1 MIPFRYHIVT
11 IVAVFLALAVGLLA
25 GSSFVD
31 PALTNQLREQTDQ
44 LTNDLRDRD
53 DQIAQ
58 NRQDIA
64 GLEGFVDVATA
75 YLTRSRL
82 LGQEVIVVA
91 QEGVEDAVVSQAQRS
106 LTGAGAEV
114 VAMVEARDQI
124 ASQDPET
131 QRRLAEIVGAQGAPA
146 DQLPALTAAALA
158 TRLVAGSGGAA
169 PEDDVLAE
177 LLSEGFL
184 APIGSGLSTSTVG
197 EIGGPDQS
205 VVVLAGGQNEKPAL
219 PPQAFAVPL
228 VDALATGN
236 AAAVAGESTTTKV
249 VFVADVRGT
258 DGLVTVDDLDL
269 GMGGVALVLG
279 LDELLTSG
287 QGGDYGI
294 KDGAEPLPPL
304 P

>member
-44 LTNDLRDRD
+44 LRSELRDID
-53 DQIAQ
+53 DQLTAS
-58 NRQDIA
+58 RGDIA
-64 GLEGFVDVATA
+64 ALEGFVDVATP
-75 YLTRSRL
+75 YLIRNRL
-82 LGQEVIVVA
+82 FGDQVIVVA
-91 QEGVEDAVVSQAQRS
+91 QEGVEDAVVAEAQRS
-106 LTGAGAEV
+106 LSGAGAEI

-124 ASQDPET
+124 ASDDPET
-131 QRRLAEIVGAQGAPA
+131 QGRLAEIIGAQGAPA
-146 DQLPALTAAALA
+146 DQLPALTASALA
-158 TRLVAGSGGAA
+158 TRLVEGSGGAA
-169 PEDDVLAE
+169 PEDDVLAQ

-184 APIGSGLSTSTVG
+184 APIGSGLSATTLA
-197 EIGGPDQS
+197 EIGATDQT
-205 VVVLAGGQNEKPAL
+205 VVVLAGGQDEE
-219 PPQAFAVPL
+219 PPMSPESFAAPL
-228 VDALATGN
+228 VDALVTGV
-236 AAAVAGESTTTKV
+236 APVVAGESTTTAIP
-249 VFVADVRGT
+249 FVATVRGT

-269 GMGGVALVLG
+269 GIGGAALVLG
-279 LDELLTSG
+279 LDELLSTG

>member
-1 MIPFRYHIVT
+1 LIPFRYHIVT

-44 LTNDLRDRD
+44 LRRDLRDLD
-53 DQIAQ
+53 DQLTAS
-58 NRQDIA
+58 RGDIA
-64 GLEGFVDVATA
+64 AFEGFVDAATP
-75 YLTRSRL
+75 YLTRNRL
-82 LGQEVIVVA
+82 FGDEVIVVA

-106 LTGAGAEV
+106 LSEAGARV
-114 VAMVEARDQI
+114 VAMVEARDQL
-124 ASQDPET
+124 ASDDPET

-146 DQLPALTAAALA
+146 DQVPALAASALA
-158 TRLVAGSGGAA
+158 ARLRVGSGGVA

-184 APIGSGLSTSTVG
+184 APIGSGLSTTTVG
-197 EIGGPDQS
+197 EIGGPDQT
-205 VVVLAGGQNEKPAL
+205 VVVLAGGQDAQPVL
-219 PPQAFAVPL
+219 PPQQFAVPL
-228 VDALATGN
+228 VTSLAAGS
-236 AAAVAGESTTTKV
+236 ASVAAGESAATQV
-249 VFVADVRGT
+249 PFVADVRGT

-269 GMGGVALVLG
+269 GMGGAALVLG

>member
-31 PALTNQLREQTDQ
+31 PALTSQLREQTNQ
-44 LTNDLRDRD
+44 LTSDLRDRD
-53 DQIAQ
+53 DQLAQ
-58 NRQDIA
+58 SRQDIA
-64 GLEGFVDVATA
+64 ALEGFVDVATP
-75 YLTRSRL
+75 YLTGNRL
-82 LGQEVIVVA
+82 FGEQVIVVA
-91 QEGVEDAVVSQAQRS
+91 QEGVEDPVVSQAQRS
-106 LTGAGAEV
+106 LSAAGAEV
-114 VAMVEARDQI
+114 VAMVEARDQL
-124 ASQDPET
+124 ASEDPET

-146 DQLPALTAAALA
+146 DQLPALAASALA
-158 TRLVAGSGGAA
+158 TRLLEGSGGAA

-184 APIGSGLSTSTVG
+184 APIGSGVSSATVG
-197 EIGGPDQS
+197 EIGGPGQS
-205 VVVLAGGQNEKPAL
+205 VVVVAGGQDAQPVL
-219 PPQAFAVPL
+219 PPQGFAVPL
-228 VDALATGN
+228 VEAMATGG
-236 AAAVAGESTTTKV
+236 ASVVAGESATTQAP
-249 VFVADVRGT
+249 FVADLRGT

-269 GMGGVALVLG
+269 GMGGAALVLG